1 MGGEKSE
8 VKTSRER
15 KRDRTDI
22 RIKSGIEFLNK
33 YLRKSQ
39 LEEEEEE
46 EERTVKSSG
55 EIG

>member
-33 YLRKSQ
+33 YFFPYEKVTTGGRGRRRRKDS
-39 LEEEEEE
+39 
-46 EERTVKSSG
+46 K
-55 EIG
+55 IIW